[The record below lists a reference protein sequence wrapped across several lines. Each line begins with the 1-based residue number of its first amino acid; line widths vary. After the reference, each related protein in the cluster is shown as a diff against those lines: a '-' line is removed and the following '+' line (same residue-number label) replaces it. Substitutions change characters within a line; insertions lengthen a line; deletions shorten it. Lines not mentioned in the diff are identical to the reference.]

1 MKLEIEINYQEKCF
15 LLKDYFKKVIAKTI
29 KLGNFKFSG
38 KINLSLAIV
47 SEKEIKR
54 INRIYRKKDKIT
66 DILSFSD
73 YSKKSAKGGSAFGG
87 KKEDVFCE
95 LIICLP
101 YIKKSAKK
109 DKVTLKKEMA
119 YVISHGVLHC
129 IGFIHSKKMYEIQ
142 DKVCQKF

>member
-1 MKLEIEINYQEKCF
+1 MKLEIEINCQEKCF
-15 LLKDYFKKVIAKTI
+15 LLKDYFKKVIVKTI
-29 KLGNFKFSG
+29 ELGNFKFSG

-47 SEKEIKR
+47 SEKEIRK
-54 INRIYRKKDKIT
+54 INRIYRKKDKVT

-73 YSKKSAKGGSAFGG
+73 YSSRKK
-87 KKEDVFCE
+87 KKEGVFCE
-95 LIICLP
+95 LIVCLP

-109 DKVTLKKEMA
+109 DKIKLEKEMA

-129 IGFIHSKKMYEIQ
+129 IGFGHSKKMYEIQ

>member
-1 MKLEIEINYQEKCF
+1 MKLEIEVNYQEKCF
-15 LLKDYFKKVIAKTI
+15 LSKDYFKKVAIKTI
-29 KLGNFKFSG
+29 ELGNFKFSG

-54 INRIYRKKDKIT
+54 INRIYRKKDKVT

-73 YSKKSAKGGSAFGG
+73 YSSGKK

-95 LIICLP
+95 LIVCLP
-101 YIKKSAKK
+101 YIKKSAKE
-109 DKVTLKKEMA
+109 DKITLEKEMA

-129 IGFIHSKKMYEIQ
+129 IGFVHSKKMYEIQ